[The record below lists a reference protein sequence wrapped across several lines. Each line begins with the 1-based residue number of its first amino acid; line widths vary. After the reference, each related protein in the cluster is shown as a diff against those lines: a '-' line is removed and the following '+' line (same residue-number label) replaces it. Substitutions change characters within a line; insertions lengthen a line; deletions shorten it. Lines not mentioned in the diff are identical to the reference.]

1 MFKCPLNNGRAVS
14 LSIRIGQ
21 CAQFIEVLY
30 EMKMI
35 HAVNYLIFLFGWLL
49 KLNDAA
55 ILDFLDFS
63 LHLFIYLFIASQF
76 LGREKS
82 RTLTLQVL
90 HNPTFLFVF
99 FSFLFFLK
107 GTNYFKN
114 KQTKKHFSTGRIF
127 NCFLIT

>member
-14 LSIRIGQ
+14 LSIRIEQ

-55 ILDFLDFS
+55 ILDFLVFS

-99 FSFLFFLK
+99 CFF
-107 GTNYFKN
+107 F
-114 KQTKKHFSTGRIF
+114 
-127 NCFLIT
+127 